1 MKAQTKTNRAWTTTV
16 ILLAFLLFYFPSM
29 LALFD
34 RSGSPGLV
42 PGLLSSTIY
51 TSIFCINYLWL
62 IPAVLIH
69 GNKALFFLCNSVLV
83 IIGCSFIPMWFQ
95 SNGGLPVPRHVAEQM
110 NSFGDYLLGYI
121 RFVIR
126 DGLTMVLSIAL
137 AYALRVSKE
146 QEKMRRRQL
155 EVESERHS
163 IEIKSLKA
171 QLNPHFLFNAINNIY
186 SLIGVSS
193 DRAQKALYELSGMLR
208 FLIYDAS
215 AVFVPIAKEFPFIR
229 NYIELMKLRLS
240 PSVRLEV
247 EISEEDTD
255 SMVIAPLLFMT
266 LIENAFKHM
275 AANEGGNFIAI
286 KIGIERDWLVCRVS
300 NSCNPDAPQ
309 SITNSGV
316 GLANVE
322 SQLRLLYPD
331 SAEFCH
337 GEKDGIYTSE
347 IRILGSVLKNDDLC
361 KIKSFKAGSKN

>member
-1 MKAQTKTNRAWTTTV
+1 MKTQTKTNRAWTTTV

-34 RSGSPGLV
+34 SSGGPGLV

-51 TSIFCINYLWL
+51 TSLFCLNYLWL
-62 IPAVLIH
+62 IPVVLMQ
-69 GNKALFFLCNSVLV
+69 GNRVLFFLCNLVLV
-83 IIGCSFIPMWFQ
+83 LIGCSLIPIWFQ
-95 SNGGLPVPRHVAEQM
+95 SHGGLPVPRHIAEQM
-110 NSFGDYLLGYI
+110 NSFADYLLGYI

-146 QEKMRRRQL
+146 QEAMRHRKL
-155 EVESERHS
+155 EVETERHS

-193 DRAQKALYELSGMLR
+193 DRAQKALYEFSGMLR

-215 AVFVPIAKEFPFIR
+215 AVLVPLTKEIPFIR
-229 NYIELMKLRLS
+229 DYIELMKLRLS

-247 EISEEDTD
+247 EISEEGIGR
-255 SMVIAPLLFMT
+255 MAVAPLLFIT

-275 AANEGGNFIAI
+275 APNADGRFIAI
-286 KIGIERDWLVCRVS
+286 KIGIEQGWLVCRVM
-300 NSCNPDAPQ
+300 NSCNPDAPL

-316 GLANVE
+316 GLTNVE

-331 SAEFCH
+331 SSDFRH
-337 GEKDGIYTSE
+337 GEKDGIYTAE
-347 IRILGSVLKNDDLC
+347 IKIFGGVLINDDLC
-361 KIKSFKAGSKN
+361 KVKTIKP

>member
-1 MKAQTKTNRAWTTTV
+1 MKLQTKTNRAWTTTV

-29 LALFD
+29 LAFFD
-34 RSGSPGLV
+34 RSGWPGRV

-51 TSIFCINYLWL
+51 TSIFCLNYLWL
-62 IPAVLIH
+62 IPGVLMR
-69 GNKALFFLCNSVLV
+69 GNKAMFFLCNLVLV
-83 IIGCSFIPMWFQ
+83 MIGCSLIPMWFQ
-95 SNGGLPVPRHVAEQM
+95 NHGGFPVPRHIAEQM

-146 QEKMRRRQL
+146 QEAMRRHKL

-163 IEIKSLKA
+163 IELQSLKA

-186 SLIGVSS
+186 TLIGVSS

-215 AVFVPIAKEFPFIR
+215 AYFVPLAKEFSFIR
-229 NYIELMKLRLS
+229 DYIELMKLRLN

-247 EISEEDTD
+247 EISEEGTE
-255 SMVIAPLLFMT
+255 SMAVAPLLFMT

-275 AANEGGNFIAI
+275 ATNATGKFVSI
-286 KIGIERDWLVCRVS
+286 KIGIEQEWLICRVI
-300 NSCNPDAPQ
+300 NSCNQ
-309 SITNSGV
+309 NVSRSLTNSGV
-316 GLANVE
+316 GLTNVE
-322 SQLRLLYPD
+322 SQLRLLYPN
-331 SAEFCH
+331 SSEFH
-337 GEKDGIYTSE
+337 HSEKDGVYTAE
-347 IRILGSVLKNDDLC
+347 IKIVVSALINDDLC
-361 KIKSFKAGSKN
+361 KIRTIKK